1 MALKFSRKNVIV
13 EGILQ
18 GLTVDLTQ
26 ERFRYL
32 LHLFLYQV
40 CKQERDYFRKS
51 AGYDHLDDDTK
62 VAKTVL

>member
-1 MALKFSRKNVIV
+1 MIV

-18 GLTVDLTQ
+18 GLSVDLTQ
-26 ERFRYL
+26 ERFRDL

-40 CKQERDYFRKS
+40 CKQERDAFRKS
-51 AGYDHLDDDTK
+51 AAYDNLVDDIK